1 MGNTRAGVIKLC
13 LQSFL
18 ESFEKKG
25 TASLPLQWEEVLESL
40 DGRTV
45 SSRQTVKSQET
56 QDDHDPKVEEV
67 LVKSVAHL
75 VAESQSKKV
84 RKKKAEKAQS
94 Q

>member
-25 TASLPLQWEEVLESL
+25 AASLPLDWQDILDSL

-45 SSRQTVKSQET
+45 SSREINSEPSQAVQDALKEAAQGVANYVQNKNAKKRRAKTPKS
-56 QDDHDPKVEEV
+56 
-67 LVKSVAHL
+67 
-75 VAESQSKKV
+75 
-84 RKKKAEKAQS
+84 
-94 Q
+94 

>member
-18 ESFEKKG
+18 ESFEKNG

-40 DGRTV
+40 DGRTI
-45 SSRQTVKSQET
+45 SARQTVKELDT
-56 QDDHDPKVEEV
+56 QDDLDPKVAET
-67 LVKSVAHL
+67 LVKSVSHF
-75 VAESQSKKV
+75 VAESHSKKS
-84 RKKKAEKAQS
+84 RKKKAKKAQT